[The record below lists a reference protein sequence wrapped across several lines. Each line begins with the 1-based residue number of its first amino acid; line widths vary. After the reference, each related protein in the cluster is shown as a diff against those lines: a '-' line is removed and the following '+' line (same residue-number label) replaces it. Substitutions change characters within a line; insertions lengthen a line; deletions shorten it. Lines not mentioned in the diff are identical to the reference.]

1 MRLKVR
7 PKIKERLKS
16 IFMNLFGLSNKFL
29 LGGKLDK
36 LNIQKLKN
44 NRKIS
49 LQKIFYSFLTLLF
62 TFSPTKKIYRKV
74 KIYKFFL
81 F

>member
-16 IFMNLFGLSNKFL
+16 IFMNLFGLSNNFL
-29 LGGKLDK
+29 LGGKFDK

-44 NRKIS
+44 NRKN
-49 LQKIFYSFLTLLF
+49 
-62 TFSPTKKIYRKV
+62 
-74 KIYKFFL
+74 
-81 F
+81 

>member
-44 NRKIS
+44 NIKIS
-49 LQKIFYSFLTLLF
+49 LKKIFYSFLTLLF
-62 TFSPTKKIYRKV
+62 TFSPTKKN
-74 KIYKFFL
+74 L
-81 F
+81 